1 VAAFLGSDA
10 ASYINGVALPVGGG
24 FIGAVATGEIDLAK
38 LFGANPK
45 AS

>member
-1 VAAFLGSDA
+1 V
-10 ASYINGVALPVGGG
+10 LPVDGG

-38 LFGANPK
+38 LFAPNPK